1 MTYVGDGLHFDPC
14 CQQPPQKLQLDGCVS
29 HSRCVMLCFCH
40 PAETG
45 SRVEIEFASRGAI
58 NVNGCS
64 ALLSPLRKSQLSA
77 TALAGFI
84 SLSPLLRRVVSCRP
98 SLHRRQ
104 RKERGLRRHYTKHPS
119 EAIISYDSS
128 HAYSRT
134 LSPVGPLSNLI
145 VSAPTPPSRAN
156 TRRRG
161 SALDVDL
168 LLLSLCCWSTCR
180 FSFAAPERRALFA
193 MGKQVING
201 A

>member
-1 MTYVGDGLHFDPC
+1 MCNVVFSVIQQKQALGL
-14 CQQPPQKLQLDGCVS
+14 KLSL
-29 HSRCVMLCFCH
+29 L
-40 PAETG
+40 P
-45 SRVEIEFASRGAI
+45 VEPSTSMAALL
-58 NVNGCS
+58 CS
-64 ALLSPLRKSQLSA
+64 ALVSLAPESQLSA

-98 SLHRRQ
+98 SLHRRG

-168 LLLSLCCWSTCR
+168 CFFL
-180 FSFAAPERRALFA
+180 FAAGAHVDSRSLHYMALVSPCSRFA
-193 MGKQVING
+193 PHVS
-201 A
+201 